1 MSYRSDSSDSAVGVI
16 GFEAGRQL
24 AAVSAFLF
32 LLTGLLLPAR
42 AEIMFPELP
51 PRGEYVV
58 DAAALL
64 SPDDRDALN
73 AVATV
78 LMMDEEVPL
87 IVVTITSMVD
97 YGAVSLSIE
106 DYARR
111 LFDHWGIG
119 SQARNYGMLVL
130 VARDD
135 RRARIEFGAGFA
147 NRYNDEAEII
157 MQDLMLPAFKRGAF
171 GAGLVDAAYA
181 LDSLARGL
189 GLPRTRIDPITYA
202 PLALLGGVALIML
215 IVNLFRSGRKG
226 WAWFLIGIVGIVL
239 FFILRTLLR
248 GGGRSG
254 AFGGGSGGG
263 GGASGGW

>member
-1 MSYRSDSSDSAVGVI
+1 MRI
-16 GFEAGRQL
+16 
-24 AAVSAFLF
+24 LF
-32 LLTGLLLPAR
+32 LLLALLAAPVVSAS
-42 AEIMFPELP
+42 AEPRFPERP
-51 PRGEYVV
+51 PEGQYVV
-58 DAAALL
+58 DTIGLL
-64 SPDDRDALN
+64 SPADRAALN
-73 AVATV
+73 AVSNV
-78 LMMDEEVPL
+78 LMMDERVPL
-87 IVVTITSMVD
+87 LTVIVSSLVD
-97 YGAVSLSIE
+97 YNAVSYSI
-106 DYARR
+106 DGYARA

-147 NRYNDEAEII
+147 NRYNAEAEEI
-157 MQDLMLPAFKRGAF
+157 MQDMMLPAFKRGAY

-181 LDSLARGL
+181 LDGVARGL
-189 GLPRTRIDPITYA
+189 GLPQVQFDPLLYA
-202 PLALLGGVALIML
+202 PLALIGGIVLILL

-226 WAWFLIGIVGIVL
+226 WAWFLLGIVGIVL
-239 FFILRTLLR
+239 FFILRRLMR